1 MKFSRFRAHAAMT
14 FWALSLLSG
23 SVAAQGVE
31 GAPAVGASSMPL
43 TPILTQQG
51 DQREYLMGPHDLLE
65 ITVFQVEDLSRTV
78 RVNARGSF
86 SLPMVGQVDAA
97 GRTASEVEAMI
108 SDKLR
113 ECCLQE
119 PQVTI
124 FIKEFVSQRVTVE
137 GEVAKPGVYALT
149 GRTTLLQAL
158 AMASGAGQLAE
169 LNEVRIFRTQP
180 DGMKETLVFDIEA
193 IRAGTQADPAIQGN
207 DVVVVAKSGSLAT
220 IKSVTDTLRGFIGFG
235 TVR

>member
-1 MKFSRFRAHAAMT
+1 MKLSSLGARAAAVFGVLAM
-14 FWALSLLSG
+14 LSG
-23 SVAAQGVE
+23 G
-31 GAPAVGASSMPL
+31 VGAQMADGAEVNSAASMRL
-43 TPILTQQG
+43 TPILTQQS

-78 RVNARGSF
+78 RVNARGTF
-86 SLPMVGQVDAA
+86 SLPMVGQIDAA

-193 IRAGTQADPAIQGN
+193 IRGGTQADPTIQGN
-207 DVVVVAKSGSLAT
+207 DVVVVAKSGSLSA